1 MIAICPMLIFEEVP
15 TMSNDVRDV
24 LHYGR
29 YITDET
35 IDADG
40 HSVRVRLI
48 DCDGAIWY
56 VSMLDGA
63 VITAAQV

>member
-1 MIAICPMLIFEEVP
+1 MNTKRKTALAWIAQKVFGLL
-15 TMSNDVRDV
+15 R
-24 LHYGR
+24 YGH

-35 IDADG
+35 FNADG

>member
-1 MIAICPMLIFEEVP
+1 MNAMMNEV
-15 TMSNDVRDV
+15 VRG
-24 LHYGR
+24 LLRYGH

-35 IDADG
+35 FNADG

-48 DCDGAIWY
+48 ECDVAIWY

>member
-1 MIAICPMLIFEEVP
+1 MAKINEV
-15 TMSNDVRDV
+15 VRG
-24 LHYGR
+24 LLRYGH

-35 IDADG
+35 FDADG

-48 DCDGAIWY
+48 DCNGAIWY

-63 VITAAQV
+63 VVTAAKV

>member
-1 MIAICPMLIFEEVP
+1 MMNEA
-15 TMSNDVRDV
+15 VRG
-24 LHYGR
+24 LLRCGH

-35 IDADG
+35 FNADG

-48 DCDGAIWY
+48 DCGGARWY
-56 VSMLDGA
+56 VSMMDGA